1 MESDKRPSVS
11 ALFVDRL
18 GRLGIRSAQLLLIA
32 VLAGLL
38 VFGLVQ
44 VKLVVLPVLIA
55 FILSAALRPVV
66 TWLRRHRFSA
76 ALATWTTLLS
86 GILIFG
92 GLVTLIVFIVRGQ
105 WPELARSAGRGID
118 ELQAFVASGPIPVS
132 QEQVD
137 AIRSGITDFVS
148 SSQFG
153 TGALAGV
160 SAVTETLTGAVLVG
174 IILFFFLKDGDLIW
188 SFLQRPFHGES
199 LARLTRI
206 GAVAPRVL
214 GSYVRGTVVI
224 ALADAVLIGTGL
236 AILQVPLALPLAV
249 IIFLTAFI
257 PLIGATVA
265 GILAALVALVA
276 NGWIVALIVVAIVIV
291 VNQLEGDL
299 LNPLVMSQSLKLHP
313 LVILFALTVGTILG
327 GIAGAVLA
335 VPLAAVTWSIVRVW
349 DAPEP
354 DQHPLPN
361 GISAG

>member
-1 MESDKRPSVS
+1 MVSDERPGPRNLS
-11 ALFVDRL
+11 ALFVDGL
-18 GRLGIRSAQLLLIA
+18 GRLGIRSAQLLL
-32 VLAGLL
+32 VLTLAGVL

-44 VKLVVLPVLIA
+44 VKLVVIPVLIA
-55 FILSAALRPVV
+55 FILAAALRPVV
-66 TWLRRHRFSA
+66 DWLRRHKFSA

-86 GILIFG
+86 GAIVIG

-105 WPELARSAGRGID
+105 WPELAKSAGRGID
-118 ELQAFVASGPIPVS
+118 ELQAFIARGPVPVS
-132 QEQVD
+132 QEQID
-137 AIRSGITDFVS
+137 AIRSGAADFLT

-160 SAVTETLTGAVLVG
+160 SAVTQTLTGTVLAG

-188 SFLQRPFHGES
+188 SFLMRPFRGET
-199 LARLTRI
+199 LQRFERI
-206 GAVAPRVL
+206 GDIAPRVL

-265 GILAALVALVA
+265 GALAALVALVA
-276 NGWIVALIVVAIVIV
+276 NGWIVALIVVVIVIV

-299 LNPLVMSQSLKLHP
+299 LQPLVMSQSLRLHP

-335 VPLAAVTWSIVRVW
+335 VPLAAVSWSVVRVW
-349 DAPEP
+349 NAPP
-354 DQHPLPN
+354 ALPN